1 MEKRK
6 AINDKIVA
14 WLKNRAKTE
23 YVDDVSLVAIYGSH
37 INGTANYKSD
47 VDCYFIPKTPRGE
60 LFKADFILA
69 GVGYDIFPITWERL
83 EGIAELNEFLTPLVG
98 DAEIIY
104 CSGVEAEERFHKLQ
118 SKLKA
123 NLMDDAHIQRTER
136 ARCKMAGEFC
146 SAMRGSQNACEIRK
160 LAGCIIMTLADAVAI
175 HHHNYFHFGLK
186 RQYENLCHD
195 FPDVPKSIAAG
206 YRNVVIS
213 DHVEAAADCALNMF
227 EDVCKYLG
235 LPATLP
241 EESPMASGA
250 ERSLDGTE
258 LAALYEEISSTFNK
272 IYVSCENGDDIL
284 AFLSAVCL
292 QLELDEID
300 TSFDLLSNFN
310 YLHLDRLAKTTQNAE
325 DRLVHL
331 IEERGG
337 KIKVFDSFEEFE
349 LARL

>member
-6 AINDKIVA
+6 AINDRIVA

-23 YVDDVSLVAIYGSH
+23 YADDVSLVAIYGSH

-60 LFKADFILA
+60 QFKADFILA
-69 GVGYDIFPITWERL
+69 GVGYDIFPVTWERL

-104 CSGVEAEERFHKLQ
+104 CSGAEAEDRFHELQ

-123 NLMDDAHIQRTER
+123 NLMNDAHIQRIER

-175 HHHNYFHFGLK
+175 HNHDYFHFGLK
-186 RQYENLCHD
+186 RQYENLCYD
-195 FPDVPKSIAAG
+195 FAGIPQNIITGYKDVIQSNHIDAVAG
-206 YRNVVIS
+206 
-213 DHVEAAADCALNMF
+213 CAIKMF
-227 EDVCKYLG
+227 KDVCKYLG
-235 LPATLP
+235 VSDTLSEGYLKAP
-241 EESPMASGA
+241 SAGYNPNGA
-250 ERSLDGTE
+250 E
-258 LAALYEEISSTFNK
+258 LAALYEEIISTFNK
-272 IYVSCENGDDIL
+272 IYVSCENGDNTL

-292 QLELDEID
+292 QLDLDDID

-331 IEERGG
+331 IEEKGG
-337 KIKVFDSFEEFE
+337 KIKAFDSFEEFE